1 MLRIC
6 MKNAEPGAIYWPN
19 LDLCLHL
26 PTHNS
31 QGVGLRWSAI
41 MFTHVA
47 DFDFHKHYILPINCL
62 CFKCSSCFKICLVYC
77 LDASSLLVGMSYK
90 IVLVLKL
97 DYISSEKLSLHILL
111 IWKFSELNKS
121 MIVKDQLMK
130 KKVTSFKSI

>member
-41 MFTHVA
+41 MFTYVA
-47 DFDFHKHYILPINCL
+47 DFEFHKHYIFFHLI
-62 CFKCSSCFKICLVYC
+62 VY
-77 LDASSLLVGMSYK
+77 ASNAAVVLQ
-90 IVLVLKL
+90 IV
-97 DYISSEKLSLHILL
+97 
-111 IWKFSELNKS
+111 
-121 MIVKDQLMK
+121 
-130 KKVTSFKSI
+130 